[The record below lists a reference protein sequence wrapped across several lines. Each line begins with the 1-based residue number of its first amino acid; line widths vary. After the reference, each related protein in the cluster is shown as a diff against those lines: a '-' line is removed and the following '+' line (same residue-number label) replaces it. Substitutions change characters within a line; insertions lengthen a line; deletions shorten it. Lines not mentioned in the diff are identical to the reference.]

1 MIEQHSQPEVRNSC
15 QYVNSSVQWMIR
27 HEYILQASQCE
38 EKHEKVTE
46 TVLCTIVSLER
57 EEKWEEWGE
66 FNGETKRNVLL
77 RIRRGTIFL
86 QEEKLLSAWIK
97 NVRIIRL

>member
-15 QYVNSSVQWMIR
+15 QCVNSSVQWMIR

-57 EEKWEEWGE
+57 EEKWQEMGE
-66 FNGETKRNVLL
+66 VQRRNKTKC
-77 RIRRGTIFL
+77 TP
-86 QEEKLLSAWIK
+86 
-97 NVRIIRL
+97 

>member
-15 QYVNSSVQWMIR
+15 QCVNSSVQWMIR

-38 EKHEKVTE
+38 EKHEKVNE

-57 EEKWEEWGE
+57 EEKWQEMGE
-66 FNGETKRNVLL
+66 VQRRNKTKCTPENQKGDH
-77 RIRRGTIFL
+77 ISARRKTVKCL
-86 QEEKLLSAWIK
+86 D
-97 NVRIIRL
+97 